1 MGLDIAA
8 TLQKLDASAQNFST
22 RLDAL
27 EQRRDPGVVG
37 TRDNFPGAPRART
50 GESILSSR
58 GFSFGKAVGAVT
70 GCMDR
75 EDAKIEGDFCRRL
88 MKESLAHGYR
98 AVDNHS
104 ATNGILCPLWPEG
117 FNRDQ
122 LSETMYNE
130 MKSLM
135 SAGVEGADM
144 GEAAWLMKKYFGGK
158 AAASPAQSWV
168 DSGYG
173 GTLVPPATFGPPI
186 ELLRNTAALM
196 KAGATVVPL
205 GPSGRL
211 QMPRLTKATQGGWSG
226 ENVQQTPTQ
235 AYTGLLTLSAK
246 KVIGVVV
253 LPGELLRFGSP
264 AAEGLIRSDLFKT
277 VSLIADEGFLSGQG
291 SDNVPL
297 GLQVMGANTSGS
309 AYVAPSST
317 NNYGTSGLGIALPYI
332 ASNLVAP
339 QNVYDFIAAIE
350 ENNATATG
358 WIMRPQMCYAFFQSR
373 STTYSGANG
382 TGQFMF
388 DLIRTA
394 ADGMTPVLAGLPV
407 TKSAQVSKT
416 LGTGNQTYIL
426 CGQWDDYLMGLFG
439 AIEFTQTDAG
449 YTMLSSDQVAIRAIL
464 TCDGGPRHPG
474 AFSYSGLLTN
484 GSVSP

>member
-1 MGLDIAA
+1 MGIDIGA
-8 TLQKLDASAQNFST
+8 TLDKLSESAQKINT
-22 RLDAL
+22 RLDVL
-27 EQRRDPGVVG
+27 EQRRDTGVVG

-50 GESILSSR
+50 GESVMGSR
-58 GFSFGKAVGAVT
+58 GFSFGKAIGAVT
-70 GCMDR
+70 GCMNR
-75 EDAKIEGDFCRRL
+75 EDAKIEGEFCARL
-88 MKESLAHGYR
+88 MKESLLHGYR
-98 AVDNHS
+98 AVDNRS
-104 ATNGILCPLWPEG
+104 TTSGLLVPLWPEA
-117 FNRDQ
+117 FNPDQ
-122 LSETMYNE
+122 LSENTYQE

-135 SAGVEGADM
+135 NAGVQGADY
-144 GEAAWLMKKYFGGK
+144 GEAAWLAKKYFQGK
-158 AAASPAQSWV
+158 AATPAMSWV
-168 DSGYG
+168 DGGQG

-226 ENVQQTPTQ
+226 ENISQTPTVPN
-235 AYTGLLTLSAK
+235 TGLLTLSAK

-277 VSLIADEGFLSGQG
+277 VSLIADEGFLSGVG

-297 GLQVMGANTSGS
+297 GLQTMGANTSGS
-309 AYVAPSST
+309 GYVAPTST

-350 ENNATATG
+350 ENNATATA
-358 WIMRPQMCYAFFQSR
+358 WIMRPQMTYAFYQSR
-373 STTYSGANG
+373 ASTYSGGNG

-388 DLIRTA
+388 DVIRTA
-394 ADGMTPVLAGLPV
+394 ADGMTPILGGLPV
-407 TKSAQVSKT
+407 VKSAQVSKT

-426 CGQWDDYLMGLFG
+426 CGQFDDYLMGLFG
-439 AIEFTQTDAG
+439 AIEFTQTDVG
-449 YTMLSSDQVAIRAIL
+449 YTLLAADQVAIRAIL

-474 AFSYSGLLTN
+474 AFAYSGLVSN
-484 GSVSP
+484 GVVSP